1 MGISTFLTTSLQD
14 LSEENYNH
22 TFSVYRFWIGVGA
35 AHGGIPNDQLEAD
48 ILNKMQPGSM
58 NISPRGQIR
67 TDVLQGPNCIRRRPL
82 SSAHGLHLPN
92 APSAELISNQIPLLL
107 RFITDAELDP
117 VLSTYAIGLH
127 DRLCRR
133 SLEQFFSQNLDF
145 IPNGVVVI
153 PDKLC
158 KYYTTVNLVA
168 HWVNL
173 GRVGLE
179 DVRDRI
185 LQSLTFQPT
194 VHAHQ
199 SNSLAILL
207 RISGAAFAAYVDPL
221 VVDHCCDVLRSNNLE
236 GPAVATRLAEVSA
249 LTLAMKKDYEF

>member
-48 ILNKMQPGSM
+48 ILNNVQPGSM

-67 TDVLQGPNCIRRRPL
+67 TDVLQDPNCIRRRPL
-82 SSAHGLHLPN
+82 SSA
-92 APSAELISNQIPLLL
+92 ISNQIPLLL

-145 IPNGVVVI
+145 IPNGVVVT

-158 KYYTTVNLVA
+158 KYYATVNLVA

-179 DVRDRI
+179 DVQDRI

-207 RISGAAFAAYVDPL
+207 KISGATFAAYVDPL
-221 VVDHCCDVLRSNNLE
+221 VVDHCCDVLRSNDHE
-236 GPAVATRLAEVSA
+236 GPTVATRLAEVRA
-249 LTLAMKKDYEF
+249 LTLAMKKDYEC